1 MSTDGAEGPDPAEYQ
16 LRLFI
21 AGTSPRSQR
30 TIENLRRICR
40 QHLADR
46 HNLVIVDIYQQ
57 PDLAEA
63 DQVVAAPTLLK
74 LTPEPLRR
82 IIGDLSDEARVLR
95 GLGIFPPLGGGDD
108 PRI

>member
-1 MSTDGAEGPDPAEYQ
+1 MSGGGAGAPDPAEYQ

-40 QHLADR
+40 EHFADR
-46 HNLVIVDIYQQ
+46 HSLVIIDIYQQ
-57 PDLAEA
+57 PELAQA
-63 DQVVAAPTLLK
+63 AQVVAAPTLLK

-82 IIGDLSDEARVLR
+82 IVGDLSDEARVLR
-95 GLGIFPPLGGGDD
+95 GLGVFPLPGGGDGSG
-108 PRI
+108 I

>member
-1 MSTDGAEGPDPAEYQ
+1 MSGGGANAPDPAEYQ

-40 QHLADR
+40 EHLADR
-46 HNLVIVDIYQQ
+46 HSLVIVDIYQQ
-57 PDLAEA
+57 PELAEA
-63 DQVVAAPTLLK
+63 AQVVAAPTLLK

-82 IIGDLSDEARVLR
+82 IVGDLSDEARVLR
-95 GLGIFPPLGGGDD
+95 GLGVYPLPRGGDGSS
-108 PRI
+108 I